1 MSFSPGFLRPV
12 NLKPCVFFD
21 IDGTWLRW
29 QLFDEWIQKCV
40 ELGILPAIVLAMA
53 EKERRAYKLREA
65 PFVDFMNAL
74 VDAYCGDRR
83 LAGMR
88 VSDARFAAKAVMEE
102 KGRMVHVFTSR
113 LARAAEDCGKERVI
127 ISGSPREA
135 VAAFAEYFG
144 IKLFLGTEHSYE
156 KGVFTGKEHLVWA
169 NQKGKAIKK
178 LAAENELDLSRS
190 VGIGDSA
197 SDAEMLKLM
206 QYPICFNPEQG
217 LLAQAR
223 ASRWPV
229 VWEKK
234 DVFTFY
240 RSDAEG
246 KLHEVSISDILPQD
260 LAKAL
265 QAA

>member
-1 MSFSPGFLRPV
+1 MSFPPDILRPV

-40 ELGILPAIVLAMA
+40 EFGILPKIVLAMA
-53 EKERRAYKLREA
+53 EKKRKAYKLREA
-65 PFVDFMNAL
+65 PFTDFMNAL
-74 VDAYCGDRR
+74 VNAYCGDGR

-88 VSDARFAAKAVMEE
+88 VSDASFAAAAVMEE
-102 KGRMVHVFTSR
+102 KGRMVHVFTDK
-113 LARAAEDCGKERVI
+113 LAKAAKECGKERAI

-144 IKLFLGTEHSYE
+144 ILLFLGTEHPHE
-156 KGVFTGKEHLVWA
+156 NGVFTGDKPYVWA
-169 NQKGKAIKK
+169 DQKGEAIKK
-178 LAAENELDLSRS
+178 LAAEHKLDLAQS

-197 SDAEMLKLM
+197 TDADMLKLM
-206 QYPICFNPEQG
+206 QYPICFNPEQR
-217 LLAQAR
+217 LLAEAR
-223 ASRWPV
+223 NSRWPV

-234 DVFTFY
+234 DVFTIY

-260 LAKAL
+260 LAAAL